1 MGNAMD
7 GDEKLRAYLRR
18 ATTEL
23 LQTRQLLAELE
34 AATQEPIAIVAMSC
48 RYPGGVASPEQLWQ
62 LVAEGTDAISAFPRD
77 RGWPVFVDDQGH
89 GGGFIDGAGDFDPAL
104 FGISPREA
112 LAMDPQQRLLLE
124 LSWEA
129 FERAG
134 IDPLSVRGSR
144 TGVFAGVMYH
154 DYAAGAQS
162 VPEEVAGFLG
172 TGTSGSIVSGRVAY
186 AFGLEGPAVTL
197 DTACSS
203 ALVGL
208 HLAVHALR
216 SRECGLALAAG
227 VTVLATPT
235 VFAEF
240 ARQDGISRQAR
251 CRPFAASADGTVFG
265 EGAGMLLLERLSDA
279 QRNGHPVLAVVRG
292 SAVNQDGASNGL
304 TAPNGPSQQRV
315 IWQALTAAG
324 LTAAEVDVVE
334 AHGTGTVL
342 GDPIEAQALL
352 ATYGQDRDRPLLLG
366 SIKSNIGHTQAA
378 AGVAG
383 VIKMVEALRRGV
395 VPATLH
401 VDSPTP
407 QVDWSAGAVELA
419 TEARPWPE
427 VGRVRRAA
435 VSSFGISGTNA
446 HVIVE
451 QAPEH
456 AAAAV
461 GVSGAPPVLPFVV
474 SGRSAAALRSQCAR
488 LLSFLAD
495 SPEPALADISWS
507 LVSSRAALEHR
518 AVVLAQDRAELAE
531 GLSLVVDGGSAARV
545 VIGRQRTG
553 KLAFVFAGQGAQRVG
568 MGRELYEAFPVF
580 AAAFDEVCGYL
591 DPLLG
596 RSLRDIVFGGDA
608 EVLARTEFAQPALLA
623 VELALVRLFESFGM
637 SPDFVIGHSVGEIS
651 AACVAGMLSVADAAR
666 LVVARG
672 GLMQAL
678 PDGGAMVAIQA
689 TEDEV
694 TPRLCESADLAA
706 VNGPHAVV
714 VSGNRAAVEQVA
726 EHFAGLGRKTTWLTV
741 SHAFHSALMEPMLD
755 EFATVCAGIEFAE
768 PMVAVVSN
776 RTGALATAEQFRSPG
791 YWVAHARETV
801 RFADGIATLVEH
813 GVHGFLEI
821 GPDATLTGPVWSNLD
836 DDPDRA
842 SIVVPALRADRD
854 EAEAV
859 LAATAALFA
868 HGRRVDWSA
877 YLGTG
882 VHGRI
887 DLPTYAFQHQRYW
900 LAAEAGSA
908 ALGTAD
914 PVSAAFWQD
923 VAAGDLTSLGEL
935 LDIDIAHAETAEFV
949 AALSDWRARALH
961 EHTVDSWRY
970 RESWS
975 PIDLSSPAPNQ
986 ATWLLLARSE
996 SGREPF
1002 APIVNAL
1009 AASGVRLVTIDLPDG
1024 IDRTAL
1030 ADRLHTLA
1038 DVEGALA
1045 LVAEDD
1051 AGRPER
1057 AAALALTI
1065 AQAWIDAN
1073 LDGRLWLGTRA
1084 AVSVTDTDPPISP
1097 EQTQIWGL
1105 GRVLALEQPRTFGG
1119 LLDCGDQI
1127 GDRAAAIAA
1136 AVLRDSSEDQL
1147 AVRADAV
1154 LGRRLVRAPL
1164 ADTPRVREWR
1174 PRGTVLITGGT
1185 GELGAHV
1192 ARWAAGAGAGH
1203 LVLTSRRGP
1212 AAPGA
1217 AELTAELRALGAE
1230 VTVAACDVA
1239 DRDQLVA
1246 LLAAIPADAPLSAVV
1261 HAAGVNH
1268 RGPVAELTVAE
1279 LAAAQTAKVLGAAHL
1294 DELTGDLDAF
1304 VLFSSGAA
1312 SWGSAENAA
1321 YAAGNA
1327 YLDGLAVRR
1336 RAQGRTA
1343 TAIAWGSWTG
1353 GMAAEAGDLLARHGI
1368 RGMAADPAMVAMV
1381 AAVERDEVSST
1392 VADLDWQLFTPVF
1405 TAVRPSPLLAEIPEA
1420 ARALLEAAA
1429 DDVDTDSVRTALA
1442 TELARYAAPE
1452 RERRLLELVRGA
1464 VAAILGHG
1472 DPAAV
1477 DPDRKL
1483 LDLGLVSLTAV
1494 ELRNRLRA
1502 VTGVGLPT
1510 TVVFDHPTALALA
1523 RYLAAE
1529 LMSDPA
1535 ADTAA
1540 DPAEAA
1546 VREVLRTIPLDRLR
1560 QAGLLD
1566 LLLDLGDGAV
1576 ELSGIDDDSDAILAM
1591 DTDELVRMAFE
1602 RSELE

>member
-1 MGNAMD
+1 MF
-7 GDEKLRAYLRR
+7 L
-18 ATTEL
+18 
-23 LQTRQLLAELE
+23 
-34 AATQEPIAIVAMSC
+34 
-48 RYPGGVASPEQLWQ
+48 
-62 LVAEGTDAISAFPRD
+62 
-77 RGWPVFVDDQGH
+77 DDQGH

-315 IWQALTAAG
+315 IWRALTAAG

-366 SIKSNIGHTQAA
+366 AIKSNIGHTQAA

-407 QVDWSAGAVELA
+407 QVDWSAGAVELV
-419 TEARPWPE
+419 TETRPWPE
-427 VGRVRRAA
+427 VGRVRRAG

-446 HVIVE
+446 HVILE

-456 AAAAV
+456 AAEAV
-461 GVSGAPPVLPFVV
+461 EPAGAPLVLPFVV
-474 SGRSAAALRSQCAR
+474 SGRSAAALRAQCAR
-488 LLSFLAD
+488 LLSFLDA
-495 SPEPALADISWS
+495 SPAPALADISWS

-531 GLSLVVDGGSAARV
+531 GLAVVVDGGSAARV
-545 VIGRQRTG
+545 VSGPQRTG

-568 MGRELYEAFPVF
+568 MGRELSEAFPVF
-580 AAAFDEVCGYL
+580 AAAFDELCGHL

-596 RSLRDIVFGGDA
+596 RSLRDIVFDGDA

-623 VELALVRLFESFGM
+623 VELALVRLFESFGV

-672 GLMQAL
+672 GLMQGL
-678 PDGGAMVAIQA
+678 PAGGAMAAIQA

-694 TPRLCESADLAA
+694 TPHLSESAGLAA

-714 VSGNRAAVEQVA
+714 VSGDRSAVEQVA

-768 PMVAVVSN
+768 PMVPVVSN

-801 RFADGIATLVEH
+801 RFADGIATLAEH

-821 GPDATLTGPVWSNLD
+821 GPDATLTGPVWSNLE

-859 LAATAALFA
+859 LAATAALFV
-868 HGRRVDWSA
+868 HGRQVDWSA
-877 YLGTG
+877 YHGGG
-882 VHGRI
+882 VRGRI

-900 LAAEAGSA
+900 LAAEAGSIA
-908 ALGTAD
+908 PDIAD

-923 VAAGDLTSLGEL
+923 VAAGDLTSLGGL
-935 LDIDIAHAETAEFV
+935 LDIDAGRVETAEFV
-949 AALSDWRARALH
+949 AALSNWRARALRD
-961 EHTVDSWRY
+961 HTVDSWRY

-975 PIDLSSPAPNQ
+975 PIDLSGSATAPS
-986 ATWLLLARSE
+986 TWLLLARGE
-996 SGREPF
+996 ADREPF

-1009 AASGVRLVTIDLPDG
+1009 AASGARLVTIDLPDD
-1024 IDRTAL
+1024 IDRAAL
-1030 ADRLHTLA
+1030 ADRLRSLEHI
-1038 DVEGALA
+1038 EGALA

-1051 AGRPER
+1051 AGRPECS
-1057 AAALALTI
+1057 AAPALALTV

-1073 LDGRLWLGTRA
+1073 VDGRLWLGTHA
-1084 AVSVTDTDPPISP
+1084 AVSAADTDPPVSP

-1105 GRVLALEQPRTFGG
+1105 GRVLALEQPRAFGG
-1119 LLDCGDQI
+1119 LLDCGDEI

-1164 ADTPRVREWR
+1164 ADAPRVREWR

-1192 ARWAAGAGAGH
+1192 ARWAAGAGADH

-1217 AELTAELRALGAE
+1217 AELTSELRALGAE

-1239 DRDQLVA
+1239 DRDQLVT

-1268 RGPVAELTVAE
+1268 RGPVVELTVAE
-1279 LAAAQTAKVLGAAHL
+1279 LAAAQAAKVLGAAHL

-1312 SWGSAENAA
+1312 SWGSVENGA

-1368 RGMAADPAMVAMV
+1368 RDMAADPAMVAMV
-1381 AAVERDEVSST
+1381 AAVERDEVLST
-1392 VADLDWQLFTPVF
+1392 VADLDWKLFTPVF

-1420 ARALLEAAA
+1420 ARALLEAAAA

-1464 VAAILGHG
+1464 AAAILGHG

-1535 ADTAA
+1535 TDAAA
-1540 DPAEAA
+1540 DPAETA
-1546 VREVLRTIPLDRLR
+1546 VRKVLRTIPLDRLR

-1566 LLLDLGDGAV
+1566 LLLDLGDGAA
-1576 ELSGIDDDSDAILAM
+1576 ELPGIDDDSDAILAM

-1602 RSELE
+1602 HSELE